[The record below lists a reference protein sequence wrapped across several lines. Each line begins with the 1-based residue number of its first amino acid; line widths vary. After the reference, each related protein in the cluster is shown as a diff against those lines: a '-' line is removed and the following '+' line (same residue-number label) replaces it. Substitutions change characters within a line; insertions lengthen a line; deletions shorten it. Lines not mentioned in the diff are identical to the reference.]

1 MRGRV
6 IDVPRQ
12 FLSIFVF
19 FFSGGAVFV
28 EYFTGFCA
36 IRLKQSSSLL
46 LIVFFR
52 FNRKMAG
59 MKGMK
64 E

>member
-1 MRGRV
+1 MLLTYHDSSSR
-6 IDVPRQ
+6 
-12 FLSIFVF
+12 FLFF